1 MVSDVRKMEAENKNV
16 NIHVLFNDADLP
28 YLSPYINVL
37 QNLKL
42 KMKPGYDYTFSATC
56 ISSNGENRHLAPTK
70 DFSAWLDY
78 IKQSISSKRKN
89 EQEEQSSFY
98 GFGGAIKQISRYDN
112 ESRFSN
118 NVFVILGS
126 KQTLSLHEQQL
137 SWLATQPAR
146 LLFAQIDRASG
157 TSYQDFLLQAKSI
170 LDSHS
175 TKYIDH
181 ISNYIA
187 DSRLVKTELFKNI
200 EATDANL
207 YLYDAPYNSLTVG
220 GILFPKGRNRLESN
234 ALETALD
241 SVLRQSFETDSL
253 LLHSLKDYERN
264 IGVLRSRPTSELTH
278 IFHHTENPDSMSLDD
293 IDRNSVNDTYYIKT
307 SVADSIMDG
316 YEYGYLL
323 DDKEVMELLQ
333 SYRGLLPEFSD
344 NIGKKELRVLRK
356 QFKRQKKSINRS
368 FYRKVLPRNPYLAQI
383 FYCKTGVMAND
394 SLLNSTKVKKLKKR
408 KVELTDFNSGYT
420 ALISKMKRLEDMY
433 QRNLFRPVLIAG
445 KKYYFIPKQLIL

>member
-1 MVSDVRKMEAENKNV
+1 
-16 NIHVLFNDADLP
+16 
-28 YLSPYINVL
+28 
-37 QNLKL
+37 
-42 KMKPGYDYTFSATC
+42 
-56 ISSNGENRHLAPTK
+56 
-70 DFSAWLDY
+70 
-78 IKQSISSKRKN
+78 
-89 EQEEQSSFY
+89 
-98 GFGGAIKQISRYDN
+98 
-112 ESRFSN
+112 
-118 NVFVILGS
+118 
-126 KQTLSLHEQQL
+126 
-137 SWLATQPAR
+137 
-146 LLFAQIDRASG
+146 
-157 TSYQDFLLQAKSI
+157 LQAKSI

-241 SVLRQSFETDSL
+241 SVLWQSFETDSL

-293 IDRNSVNDTYYIKT
+293 IDRNSVNDTYYIKA

-356 QFKRQKKSINRS
+356 QFNRQKKSINRS

-420 ALISKMKRLEDMY
+420 TLISKMKRLEDIY
-433 QRNLFRPVLIAG
+433 QRNLFRPVFITG